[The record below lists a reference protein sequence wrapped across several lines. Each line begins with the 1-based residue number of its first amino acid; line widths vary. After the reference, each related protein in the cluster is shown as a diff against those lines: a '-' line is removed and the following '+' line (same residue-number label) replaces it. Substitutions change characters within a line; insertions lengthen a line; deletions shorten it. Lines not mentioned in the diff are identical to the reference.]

1 MKMGVDMKMDIV
13 WQYLVF
19 DYNKEHIDEAR
30 GLSSGMTFYVLQ
42 PRNFRS
48 GPA

>member
-1 MKMGVDMKMDIV
+1 MKMGCDMKMDIV

-19 DYNKEHIDEAR
+19 DYNKKHIDEAR